1 MDAALKGAKQL
12 VPGQIFQISIQPS
25 DGADLSSDLEW
36 WYFLGFVYRKDPILH
51 VALELDRVDMDDAAN
66 TVLKV
71 HVSDSD
77 TGVHFSTTHQIFH
90 RILLQHTGVD
100 SFHMSAWS
108 EGMYTPAVSGV
119 NGNHFQVPATT
130 QTFVLGKY
138 FSTMPTRAQKQ
149 HAPDA

>member
-12 VPGQIFQISIQPS
+12 VPGQIFQISIKSS
-25 DGADLSSDLEW
+25 DRADLSW

-51 VALELDRVDMDDAAN
+51 VALALDRVDMDDTAN

-77 TGVHFSTTHQIFH
+77 TGVHFSTTHKIFH
-90 RILLQHTGVD
+90 RILLQHSGVD
-100 SFHMSAWS
+100 SFDMSVWS
-108 EGMYTPAVSGV
+108 EGMFTPAVSDV
-119 NGNHFQVPATT
+119 YGNHFKVPATT

-138 FSTMPTRAQKQ
+138 FSTMTTQVQKQ
-149 HAPDA
+149 QAADASSH